1 MTDIQTIKNELE
13 AMLSPKRF
21 EHSLC
26 VAKRAVELAKIYNQD
41 EQKAYIAGLVHDA
54 CKEIS
59 KPEQLKIINE
69 FGIILTDIEKNES
82 NIWHGYAAS
91 GYVRQKWGIVDEEIL
106 NAVKY
111 HTCGRGD
118 MSTLE
123 KIIFVA
129 DLTSYDRDYSDA
141 EEIRKIS
148 ENSLDEAIYNCYLYI
163 LPFIINRCGR
173 ITQNTVDCYNDSVK
187 NLKKKEMSK

>member
-1 MTDIQTIKNELE
+1 MTDIQNIKSELE
-13 AMLSPKRF
+13 ASLSPKRF
-21 EHSLC
+21 NHSLC
-26 VAKRAVELAKIYNQD
+26 VARRATELAEIYGVD
-41 EQKAYIAGLVHDA
+41 GQKAYIAGLVHDA
-54 CKEIS
+54 CKEFS
-59 KPEQLKIINE
+59 TDEQLKIINE
-69 FGIILTDIEKNES
+69 FGIILTDIEKTEP

-91 GYVRQKWGIVDEEIL
+91 GFVRQKWYITDEDIL

-111 HTCGRGD
+111 HTCGRGN
-118 MSTLE
+118 MSVLE
-123 KIIFVA
+123 KIVFVA

-148 ENSLDEAIYNCYLYI
+148 ENNLDEAVYNCYLYI

-187 NLKKKEMSK
+187 NMKKR

>member
-1 MTDIQTIKNELE
+1 MTDIQTIKNELKTS
-13 AMLSPKRF
+13 LSLKRF

-26 VAKRAVELAKIYNQD
+26 VAKRAVELAEIYKQD
-41 EQKAYIAGLVHDA
+41 VEKAYIAGLVHDA
-54 CKEIS
+54 CKEFS
-59 KPEQLKIINE
+59 HDLQLKIIND
-69 FGIILTDIEKNES
+69 FGIILSDIEKTES

-91 GYVRQKWGIVDEEIL
+91 AYVKHKWGIADDEIL

-111 HTCGRGD
+111 HTCGRGN
-118 MSTLE
+118 MSVLE
-123 KIIFVA
+123 KIIFIA
-129 DLTSYDRDYSDA
+129 DLTSDDRDYPDSKK
-141 EEIRKIS
+141 IRKIS

-187 NLKKKEMSK
+187 NMKKRDE

>member
-1 MTDIQTIKNELE
+1 MTDIQIIKSELE
-13 AMLSPKRF
+13 ASLSPKRF

-26 VAKRAVELAKIYNQD
+26 VARRASELAKIYNED

-54 CKEIS
+54 CKEFS
-59 KPEQLKIINE
+59 TDEQLKIINE
-69 FGIILTDIEKNES
+69 FDIILTDIEKTES

-91 GYVRQKWGIVDEEIL
+91 GFVRQKWDITDADIL

-111 HTCGRGD
+111 HTCGRGN
-118 MSTLE
+118 MSVLE
-123 KIIFVA
+123 KIVFVA

-141 EEIRKIS
+141 EKIRKIS
-148 ENSLDEAIYNCYLYI
+148 ENNLDEAIYNCYLYI

-187 NLKKKEMSK
+187 NFKKEMSK